1 MSPARKEDESVQTS
15 LRELQRQEE
24 ERIQAERDRLAQ
36 LRAAKARIDAERAEA
51 AREAE
56 ELRQRRERE
65 EQAELEA
72 KKAAATE
79 RARLEV
85 LARAEADRRAAEI
98 EERVRL
104 AAATQAATAPR
115 PATPRSSRFAA
126 GVVTGLAIAGLALGA
141 LWLAVERPRLATQDR
156 LVADLRADL
165 DRERTEARDRR
176 TSDQDAIAQR
186 DRENDTLR
194 ADNGRLQAALE
205 AAKAKPKAGP
215 VTAPRPP
222 AATKKP
228 TCTNPHD
235 PLCGDLDAR

>member
-1 MSPARKEDESVQTS
+1 MG
-15 LRELQRQEE
+15 
-24 ERIQAERDRLAQ
+24 
-36 LRAAKARIDAERAEA
+36 
-51 AREAE
+51 AREVQR

-65 EQAELEA
+65 EQAEREA
-72 KKAAATE
+72 KQAAATE

-104 AAATQAATAPR
+104 AAATRVESPPR
-115 PATPRSSRFAA
+115 SEPRRSSRFAA
-126 GVVTGLAIAGLALGA
+126 GVVTGLVIAGLSLGA
-141 LWLAVERPRLATQDR
+141 LWFAVESPRLAKQAKLT
-156 LVADLRADL
+156 ADLRADL
-165 DRERTEARDRR
+165 DRERAEARDRR

-186 DRENDTLR
+186 DRDNDTLR

-205 AAKAKPKAGP
+205 AARAQLRPGP
-215 VTAPRPP
+215 VAASRPP